1 MQLHD
6 AMLQEQ
12 LDVRELVAA
21 FASVAVM
28 AMVNDGMPKVHALRL
43 MADTIEVAY
52 STIQLN

>member
-6 AMLQEQ
+6 SLLARGVSPAE
-12 LDVRELVAA
+12 VVAA

-28 AMVNDGMPKVHALRL
+28 AMVNDRMAKQHALRL

-52 STIQLN
+52 STIHLN